1 MGILKLV
8 TLLSPLLSDQ
18 KLAADLLRDI
28 KAIFDH
34 MKSADERLERIERK
48 LERIERQL
56 ERDNAC
62 LRNTR

>member
-34 MKSADERLERIERK
+34 MKSTDERLERIER
-48 LERIERQL
+48 QL
-56 ERDNAC
+56 SEI
-62 LRNTR
+62 THV